1 MTKIVK
7 YDFPYYFRDTL
18 DFHCQNEVINSI
30 LSIINDFVLDLG
42 KIYIFF
48 PLRIQFLSAQA
59 YPTFVGAKPDKSDFF
74 FITIP
79 IHTKLN
85 ITTFVQSGYVNR

>member
-7 YDFPYYFRDTL
+7 YDFPYHFRDTL

-48 PLRIQFLSAQA
+48 PLRIQFLSAQV
-59 YPTFVGAKPDKSDFF
+59 YPTFVGAKPGKSDFF
-74 FITIP
+74 LHNNTSTYKI
-79 IHTKLN
+79 K
-85 ITTFVQSGYVNR
+85 